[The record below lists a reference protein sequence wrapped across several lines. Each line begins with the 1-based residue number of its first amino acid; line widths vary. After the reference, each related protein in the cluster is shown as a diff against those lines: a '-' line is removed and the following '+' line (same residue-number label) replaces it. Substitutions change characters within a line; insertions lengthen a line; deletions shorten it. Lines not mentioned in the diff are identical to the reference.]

1 MLSCSKCK
9 EIKPES
15 SFSIR
20 KDRKR
25 GYHSRC
31 KPCSAKI
38 HREQPKNDN
47 PQMTGQKLCTKCSM
61 FNHITYFFANRGHKD
76 GRDAQC
82 KRCRHKTR
90 MHRLNTKPEARIT
103 ENLRRRTRA
112 VLEGINKSDN
122 TLALIGCSPKELKKH
137 LESLFTKGM
146 SWSNYGKWHIDHI
159 KPCSSFD
166 LTIESQQRECFNY
179 QNLQPLWARDNLSK
193 GNKI

>member
-1 MLSCSKCK
+1 
-9 EIKPES
+9 
-15 SFSIR
+15 
-20 KDRKR
+20 
-25 GYHSRC
+25 
-31 KPCSAKI
+31 
-38 HREQPKNDN
+38 
-47 PQMTGQKLCTKCSM
+47 
-61 FNHITYFFANRGHKD
+61 
-76 GRDAQC
+76 
-82 KRCRHKTR
+82 
-90 MHRLNTKPEARIT
+90 MHRLNTKPESRIT